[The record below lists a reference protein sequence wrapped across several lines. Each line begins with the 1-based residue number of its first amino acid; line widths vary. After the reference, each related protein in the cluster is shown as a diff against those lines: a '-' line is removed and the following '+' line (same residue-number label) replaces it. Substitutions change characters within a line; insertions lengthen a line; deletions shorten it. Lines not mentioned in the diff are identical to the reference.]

1 MSAVVQHIRTA
12 LPLARHQLILNNVS
26 RYVRGSSMTIIIVIM
41 CVIRI
46 WFPRSA
52 IAGTVAQSAWLAW
65 LNISASVRFG
75 DFIDLISC
83 CCCLLAADD
92 ELFSKAH
99 EPSPSAA

>member
-1 MSAVVQHIRTA
+1 
-12 LPLARHQLILNNVS
+12 
-26 RYVRGSSMTIIIVIM
+26 MTIIIVIM
-41 CVIRI
+41 CRRI

-52 IAGTVAQSAWLAW
+52 IAGTVAQAAWLAW
-65 LNISASVRFG
+65 LNVSASVRFG
-75 DFIDLISC
+75 AFIDLISCCCC